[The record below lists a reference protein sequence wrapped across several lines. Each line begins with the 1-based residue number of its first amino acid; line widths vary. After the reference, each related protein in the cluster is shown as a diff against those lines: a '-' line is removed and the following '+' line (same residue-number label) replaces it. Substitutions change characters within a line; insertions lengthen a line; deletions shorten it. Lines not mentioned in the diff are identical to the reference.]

1 VEVTVGTTAVHDGP
15 HRNITMFWSCTEGS
29 KTMQQR
35 ENTGLQSVPVADT
48 RAIRMALVL
57 TALFILALCICEAP
71 VYAVSAEVPE
81 VAGQE
86 QAAPGDPWGIRVI
99 GIRRTAADY
108 MLDFRFRMLDPEKAA
123 TIMNRKIKPQLI
135 VEKNGHRLQVP
146 VSAKIGPLRQAP
158 KFAKVN
164 RNYFMFFANPGRA
177 VKAGDQVTLVI
188 GDFRQE
194 HIVVE

>member
-1 VEVTVGTTAVHDGP
+1 
-15 HRNITMFWSCTEGS
+15 
-29 KTMQQR
+29 MQQTQTR
-35 ENTGLQSVPVADT
+35 RITLGVCVHTVQIAVALLVVLGLAFMFMPGQLVFATSVAVPNVA
-48 RAIRMALVL
+48 
-57 TALFILALCICEAP
+57 E
-71 VYAVSAEVPE
+71 
-81 VAGQE
+81 QE
-86 QAAPGDPWGIRVI
+86 QADPGDPWGIRVI

-123 TIMNRKIKPQLI
+123 AIMDRKIKPQLI
-135 VEKNGHRLQVP
+135 VEKNGHKLQVP

-158 KFAKVN
+158 KFAKVD